1 MPSRIFPPIHILA
14 IISTFLL
21 LVAGC
26 SPPQI
31 GQDDI
36 TVQVFADGETRMVTV
51 PAGSTVDQ
59 AIKAAGLELREIDKS
74 DPPLYTVLSQ
84 AAVVTVT
91 RVREEFVTEEIIIPF
106 ERQVARN
113 ETLPEGETRLVQ
125 PGVNGLR
132 EITFRILLEDG
143 AETSRTRVK
152 VVNLREAVPEIVMVG
167 AQSAFAPLVIP
178 GVLVY
183 LSGGNAWLME
193 GTTANR
199 RPLVT
204 SGDLDG
210 RIFSLSPDAQWLL
223 FSRKSASPP
232 DEEINTLWAVSLTK
246 STAKPF
252 SLGVKNVVHSA
263 VWTPSSKA
271 IAYTT
276 VEPRA
281 TAPGWQ
287 ANNDV
292 HKITINNDRASK
304 PQKVLEAN
312 SGGIYGWWGME
323 LNYSPEGILGY
334 ARPDQI
340 GLVDQQNQ
348 ELTPLLEITPLQTRS
363 DWAWVPGVVWGA
375 DSQTLFYVSHAAPP
389 NLVSAEE
396 SPNFDLAATSTAN
409 KSTVHMIRQSG
420 MFAYPS
426 VSPLKRLNS
435 GDKEKSY
442 LLAYLQ
448 AIFPEQSETSRYRLV
463 VMDRDGSNRRELF
476 PAPDAPGLQPQ
487 RVVWAPEPLMGQ
499 VGEFIALI
507 YQGNLWL
514 IDSGNGQAFQVT
526 GDGLIV
532 RLDWK

>member
-1 MPSRIFPPIHILA
+1 MSSRHFIYLRLLA
-14 IISTFLL
+14 VVLTVPLL
-21 LVAGC
+21 IAGC
-26 SPPQI
+26 RPPQI

-36 TVQVFADGETRMVTV
+36 TVQVLADGKTRRITV
-51 PAGSTVDQ
+51 PAGSTADQ
-59 AIKAAGLELREIDKS
+59 AIKAAGLELKEIDKS

-84 AAVVTVT
+84 AAVITVT
-91 RVREEFVTEEIIIPF
+91 RVGEEFVTEETIIPF
-106 ERQVARN
+106 ERQIARN

-132 EITFRILLEDG
+132 ETTYRILLEDG
-143 AETSRTRVK
+143 VETSRTRVK
-152 VVNLREAVPEIVMVG
+152 VVDLREAVPEIVMVG
-167 AQSAFAPLVIP
+167 AQSAFAPLVIT
-178 GVLVY
+178 GKLVY

-210 RIFSLSPDAQWLL
+210 RIFSLSPDGEWLM
-223 FSRKSASPP
+223 FSRKSTKPP
-232 DEEINTLWAVSLTK
+232 EEEINTLWAVSLTK
-246 STAKPF
+246 SSAKPF
-252 SLGVKNVVHSA
+252 SLGIRNVVHSA

-271 IAYTT
+271 VAYTT
-276 VEPRA
+276 VEPRL

-292 HKITINNDRASK
+292 YKVTIGNDWASK

-340 GLVDQQNQ
+340 GLVDQQKN
-348 ELTPLLEITPLQTRS
+348 ELTPLLDITPLQTHS

-375 DSQTLFYVSHAAPP
+375 DSQTLFYVAHAAPP

-409 KSTVHMIRQSG
+409 KSTVHLIRQSG

-426 VSPLKRLNS
+426 ASSLTLLKTN
-435 GDKEKSY
+435 DKEKSY
-442 LLAYLQ
+442 QLAYLQ
-448 AIFPEQSETSRYRLV
+448 AIFPEQSENSRYRLV

-487 RVVWAPEPLMGQ
+487 QVVWAPQPLNGQ
-499 VGEFIALI
+499 VGDFISLI

-526 GDGLIV
+526 GDGLII

>member
-1 MPSRIFPPIHILA
+1 MSSHIFTPLRLLALISIL
-14 IISTFLL
+14 LL
-21 LVAGC
+21 LVTGC
-26 SPPQI
+26 RPPQI
-31 GQDDI
+31 GQDDF
-36 TVQVFADGETRMVTV
+36 TVQVLADGETRTVKV

-59 AIKAAGLELREIDKS
+59 AIKAAGLDLNVTDMS

-84 AAVVTVT
+84 AAVITVT
-91 RVREEFVTEEIIIPF
+91 RVSEEFVTEETVIPF
-106 ERQVARN
+106 ERQIARN

-132 EITFRILLEDG
+132 ETTFRVLLEDG
-143 AETSRTRVK
+143 IETSRTAVK

-178 GVLVY
+178 GKLVY

-210 RIFSLSPDAQWLL
+210 RIFALSPDAQWLM
-223 FSRKSASPP
+223 FSRKSTKTSE
-232 DEEINTLWAVSLTK
+232 EEINTLWAVSLTR
-246 STAKPF
+246 SSAKPF

-271 IAYTT
+271 VAYTT

-292 HKITINNDRASK
+292 YKINISENWASK

-323 LNYSPEGILGY
+323 LNYSPVGILGY

-340 GLVDQQNQ
+340 GLVDQQKG
-348 ELTPLLEITPLQTRS
+348 ELTPLFEITPLQTHS

-375 DSQTLFYVSHAAPP
+375 DSQTLFYVAHTAPP

-396 SPNFDLAATSTAN
+396 SPNFDLLATSAAN
-409 KSTVHMIRQSG
+409 DSTVHLTMQSG

-426 VSPLKRLNS
+426 ASPLKQLNS
-435 GDKEKSY
+435 KDKEKSY
-442 LLAYLQ
+442 QLAYLQ

-463 VMDRDGSNRRELF
+463 VMDRDGSNRQELF
-476 PAPDAPGLQPQ
+476 PASDLPGLQPQ
-487 RVVWAPEPLMGQ
+487 LVVWAPEPLNGQ
-499 VGEFIALI
+499 VGDFISLI

-526 GDGLIV
+526 GDGQIV